1 MPAINTPV
9 CLLFLVVSLMVLKLF
24 GLLNLMFTS
33 PGYPTECCTWP
44 NLGAQ
49 FENIWEFSSRFSKFI
64 SHTNHLSCQGRQFV
78 HALPILEA
86 HGALLANSS
95 TVLYVP
101 PS

>member
-49 FENIWEFSSRFSKFI
+49 FENIWE
-64 SHTNHLSCQGRQFV
+64 
-78 HALPILEA
+78 
-86 HGALLANSS
+86 LL
-95 TVLYVP
+95 
-101 PS
+101 